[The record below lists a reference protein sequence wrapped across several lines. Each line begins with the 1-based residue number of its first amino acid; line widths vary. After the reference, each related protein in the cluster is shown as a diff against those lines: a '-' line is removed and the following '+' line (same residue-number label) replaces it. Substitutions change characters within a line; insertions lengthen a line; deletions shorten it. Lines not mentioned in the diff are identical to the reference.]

1 MNQHAEADR
10 ATGSGRRNDG
20 SRPAVTTP
28 SAARR
33 TVADLLDRAG
43 ISLDSVT
50 AADALLVATELVTN
64 AIRHGGGITR
74 FHTAVTD
81 DVLHLSVS
89 DANPRAP
96 FPRPTAPGRPGGYGW
111 PLVQRLTDRIEVRA
125 RPGGKTVHAVLRLL

>member
-1 MNQHAEADR
+1 MNQPAEADR
-10 ATGSGRRNDG
+10 ATGCSRRYDG
-20 SRPAVTTP
+20 SRPVVTTP

-50 AADALLVATELVTN
+50 AADALLVTTELVTN

-74 FHTAVTD
+74 FHAAVTD
-81 DVLHLSVS
+81 DALHLSVS
-89 DANPRAP
+89 DTNPRAP
-96 FPRPTAPGRPGGYGW
+96 VPRPTAPGHPGGFGW
-111 PLVQRLTDRIEVRA
+111 PLVQRLTERTEVRG